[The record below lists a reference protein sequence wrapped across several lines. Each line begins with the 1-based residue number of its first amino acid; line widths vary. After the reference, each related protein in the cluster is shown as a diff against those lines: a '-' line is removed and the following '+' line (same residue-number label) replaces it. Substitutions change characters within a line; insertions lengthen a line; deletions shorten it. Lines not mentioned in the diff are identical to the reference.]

1 MATTILTPRTR
12 NGVPVPAVRVEYASF
27 ESRLA
32 AATLDVLVILIIAA
46 LLIFIGATAIL
57 ISSDFERVDPSTTSI
72 NVFWTCVGAIV
83 PAVLLYF
90 FISFAWKGQ
99 TVGAAVMQIMIIRS
113 DGRPLGVLGSVARV
127 VGFLFYLLL
136 LLAGGIVALV
146 FNDSL
151 AIALGAVGIAL
162 ALIFAGILWAVFD
175 SQRRT
180 LHDRLAGTIV
190 VRLR

>member
-1 MATTILTPRTR
+1 MAATTLTPRTR
-12 NGVPVPAVRVEYASF
+12 NGAPAPAVRIEYASF

-32 AATLDVLVILIIAA
+32 AATLDVLVILIIAS
-46 LLIFIGATAIL
+46 LLVLVGAITIL
-57 ISSDFERVDPSTTSI
+57 ISSDFERIDPSTTSI

-99 TVGAAVMQIMIIRS
+99 TVGAAVMQLMIIRS

-127 VGFLFYLLL
+127 IGFLFYLLL
-136 LLAGGIVALV
+136 LIAAGIVALV
-146 FNDSL
+146 FNDSP
-151 AIALGAVGIAL
+151 AIGLGAVGL
-162 ALIFAGILWAVFD
+162 ALVLVFAGILWAVFD
-175 SQRRT
+175 NQRRT